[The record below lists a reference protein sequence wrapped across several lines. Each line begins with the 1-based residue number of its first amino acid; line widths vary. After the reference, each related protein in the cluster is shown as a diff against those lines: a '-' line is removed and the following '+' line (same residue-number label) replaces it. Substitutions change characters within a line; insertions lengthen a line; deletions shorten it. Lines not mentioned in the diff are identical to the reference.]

1 MTKCHNEVF
10 LCALCRR
17 AEERVVERGGYS
29 HSMVEGGFEE
39 MS

>member
-1 MTKCHNEVF
+1 MASSHNEVF

-17 AEERVVERGGYS
+17 AEERGVERGGYS

>member
-1 MTKCHNEVF
+1 MTQCHNEVF

-17 AEERVVERGGYS
+17 AEERVVERGYS

>member
-1 MTKCHNEVF
+1 MTGCHNEVF

-39 MS
+39 IS